1 MDYSGFDGRSG
12 KRSSL
17 ALSGCGGL
25 QDQSYCP
32 SFKGF
37 VSKKIKGWVLT
48 IYPPTGLC
56 RKTLDEIKDLIN
68 QLIAED
74 YLEVTGGQYPVVKL
88 RPKALA
94 VLKGPTQVWGKREKI
109 EPALAEKD
117 PLFEE
122 LRRLRKTIAEQEKVP
137 PYIIFNDATLR
148 EMARKKP
155 TTKEELL
162 TVKGV
167 GGKKLEKYG
176 AVFLAVIRG
185 EEPES

>member
-1 MDYSGFDGRSG
+1 
-12 KRSSL
+12 
-17 ALSGCGGL
+17 
-25 QDQSYCP
+25 
-32 SFKGF
+32 
-37 VSKKIKGWVLT
+37 
-48 IYPPTGLC
+48 
-56 RKTLDEIKDLIN
+56 
-68 QLIAED
+68 
-74 YLEVTGGQYPVVKL
+74 
-88 RPKALA
+88 
-94 VLKGPTQVWGKREKI
+94 
-109 EPALAEKD
+109 
-117 PLFEE
+117 LFEE